1 MGTGVPVEAGSWCI
15 RLGVQNNSGTSNL
28 EVKLIFNGILC
39 PLRDFSELT
48 ATVSLGIP
56 VRKWTF
62 RCLCQKNG
70 NSRFVY
76 ENRCEAEFST
86 KIGPVEVP
94 DRLHTCCGVHTWTYE
109 HFKTRN
115 DFFGFV
121 FKKL

>member
-62 RCLCQKNG
+62 RCLCQKTEIRDLYTEIGKNA
-70 NSRFVY
+70 
-76 ENRCEAEFST
+76 CEAKFST
-86 KIGPVEVP
+86 KIGPLEVP
-94 DRLHTCCGVHTWTYE
+94 DRLYT
-109 HFKTRN
+109 
-115 DFFGFV
+115 
-121 FKKL
+121 